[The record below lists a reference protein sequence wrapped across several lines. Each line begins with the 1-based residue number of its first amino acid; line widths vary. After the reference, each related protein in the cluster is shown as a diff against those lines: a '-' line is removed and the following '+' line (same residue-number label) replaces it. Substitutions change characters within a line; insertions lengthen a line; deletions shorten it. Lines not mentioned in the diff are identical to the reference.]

1 MSLVRQIFAP
11 KPFLKIQAELL
22 VMGVVE
28 GAGDVLW
35 IFGEKVAGGPELR
48 SFSAEALKLLPL
60 SQEGLS
66 FLLTFSV
73 AHTHQGEKAQDPTGF
88 PSQIPLM

>member
-1 MSLVRQIFAP
+1 MFFSSCDSVVREILEF
-11 KPFLKIQAELL
+11 IE
-22 VMGVVE
+22 
-28 GAGDVLW
+28 AGDVLW

-48 SFSAEALKLLPL
+48 SFPAEALKLLPL
-60 SQEGLS
+60 PQEGLS